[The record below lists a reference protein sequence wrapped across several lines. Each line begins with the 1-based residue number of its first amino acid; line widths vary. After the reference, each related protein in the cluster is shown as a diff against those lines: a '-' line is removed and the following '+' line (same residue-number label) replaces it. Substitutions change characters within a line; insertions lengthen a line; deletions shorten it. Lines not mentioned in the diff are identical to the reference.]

1 MRAMKSEPDR
11 PQQDRQLR
19 DSSRAAETVEVVKRN
34 WRAEVET
41 AQAYRELAARE
52 TDQKRNDILNR
63 MAEAEER
70 HAQRWAK
77 KWADLGESIPTIPDS
92 LGRRLQRWLN
102 RALGTEIAIRR
113 MEAAEEKHEAAFR
126 DQRERVLADEHDVK
140 DFLRESAVE
149 EKAHARALQT
159 MVPQLGPRAL
169 LDTILK
175 RERWHGRGGS
185 WVADA
190 IYGVNDGLG
199 AVFGIVS
206 GVAGATNNQQ
216 HYILISGLA
225 GMIASSL
232 SMGAGAYLAVKSE
245 AEVYQAEI
253 AREKAEVEE
262 NPEEEIEEMSLFY
275 QLQGFSPEEAQR
287 MAERLGENPDQLVQA
302 MAQSE
307 LGLSEH
313 RFPNPWKSSASAAI
327 STAIGAFIPIIPF
340 FFMNGIPAVI
350 AAFAVSIVAHF
361 VVGAVKSLITLRSWW
376 ASGMEMTMV
385 GVIEAAVTYGLGL
398 AFGAIS

>member
-1 MRAMKSEPDR
+1 MPRDSQDR
-11 PQQDRQLR
+11 PASAKGQSGSDLRRGRQ
-19 DSSRAAETVEVVKRN
+19 ETLDVVKRN

-41 AQAYRELAARE
+41 AQVYRELASRE
-52 TDQKRNDILNR
+52 TDEKRKGILNR

-77 KWADLGESIPTIPDS
+77 KLADLGEPIPTIPDS
-92 LGRRLQRWLN
+92 LGRRLQRWLD
-102 RALGTEIAIRR
+102 RALGTEITIRR

-126 DQRERVLADEHDVK
+126 DQRERVLAGEHDVK

-159 MVPQLGPRAL
+159 MVPQLGPRTV

-216 HYILISGLA
+216 HYVLISGLA
-225 GMIASSL
+225 GMLASSL
-232 SMGAGAYLAVKSE
+232 SMGAGAYLAAKSE
-245 AEVYQAEI
+245 AEVYEAEI
-253 AREKAEVEE
+253 AREKVEVEE

-275 QLQGFSPEEAQR
+275 QLQGFNPEESQR
-287 MAERLGENPDQLVQA
+287 MAARLAEQPDQTGPA
-302 MAQSE
+302 RAPREAGRSE
-307 LGLSEH
+307 EH
-313 RFPNPWKSSASAAI
+313 FPEPW
-327 STAIGAFIPIIPF
+327 
-340 FFMNGIPAVI
+340 
-350 AAFAVSIVAHF
+350 
-361 VVGAVKSLITLRSWW
+361 
-376 ASGMEMTMV
+376 
-385 GVIEAAVTYGLGL
+385 
-398 AFGAIS
+398 

>member
-1 MRAMKSEPDR
+1 MRAIKSGSDK
-11 PQQDRQLR
+11 Q
-19 DSSRAAETVEVVKRN
+19 ETVEAVKRN
-34 WRAEVET
+34 WRAEIDS
-41 AQAYRELAARE
+41 AQAYRDLATRE
-52 TDQKRNDILNR
+52 TDEKRRAILTR

-70 HAQRWAK
+70 HAQRWARK
-77 KWADLGESIPTIPDS
+77 LTGLGEPVPTLPDS
-92 LGRRLQRWLN
+92 LGARTRRWFN
-102 RALGTEIAIRR
+102 RAAGPEVTIRR
-113 MEAAEEKHEAAFR
+113 MEAAEDRHEAEFR
-126 DQRERVLADEHDVK
+126 DQRENALSAETDVQ
-140 DFLRESAVE
+140 DFLRESALE
-149 EKAHARALQT
+149 EKAHARMLNNLTA
-159 MVPQLGPRAL
+159 QLGPRTT
-169 LDTILK
+169 LDAILK

-216 HYILISGLA
+216 HFILISGLA

-245 AEVYQAEI
+245 GEVYEAEI

-313 RFPNPWKSSASAAI
+313 RFPNPWKSATSASL
-327 STAIGAFIPIIPF
+327 STAVGAFIPIIPF
-340 FFMNGIPAVI
+340 FFMSGLPAVI
-350 AAFAVSIVAHF
+350 VAFVVSIIAHF
-361 VVGAVKSLITLRSWW
+361 PVGAIKSLITIRSWW
-376 ASGMEMTMV
+376 ASGFEMTLV
-385 GVIEAAVTYGLGL
+385 GVIEAVVTYGLGL
-398 AFGAIS
+398 AFGAAVQ

>member
-1 MRAMKSEPDR
+1 MRKMKTDHPSEEST
-11 PQQDRQLR
+11 DRQ
-19 DSSRAAETVEVVKRN
+19 ETIEVVKRN

-41 AQAYRELAARE
+41 AQVYRELAERE
-52 TDQKRNDILNR
+52 PDEKRKGILLR

-70 HAQRWAK
+70 HARRWAK
-77 KWADLGESIPTIPDS
+77 KLVDLGQPVPTLPDTI
-92 LGRRLQRWLN
+92 GRRFKRWLN

-113 MEAAEEKHEAAFR
+113 MEAAEEKHEAEFR
-126 DQRERVLADEHDVK
+126 DQHDRALASEHDVK
-140 DFLRESAVE
+140 DFLRESALE

-159 MVPQLGPRAL
+159 MVPQLGPRTV

-216 HYILISGLA
+216 HYVLISGLA
-225 GMIASSL
+225 GMLASSL

-245 AEVYQAEI
+245 REVYEAEI

-275 QLQGFSPEEAQR
+275 QLQGFNAGEAQK
-287 MAERLGENPDQLVQA
+287 MAERLAEQPEQMVQA

-307 LGLSEH
+307 LGLSQQH
-313 RFPNPWKSSASAAI
+313 FGKPWTSAFSAAL

-340 FFMNGIPAVI
+340 FFMTGIAAVV
-350 AAFAVSIVAHF
+350 AAFAISIVAHF
-361 VVGAVKSLITLRSWW
+361 AVGALKSLITIRSWW
-376 ASGMEMTMV
+376 ASGLEMTMV

-398 AFGAIS
+398 AFGALG

>member
-1 MRAMKSEPDR
+1 MNKNAPSDTGKDR
-11 PQQDRQLR
+11 RE
-19 DSSRAAETVEVVKRN
+19 AIEVIRRN
-34 WRAEVET
+34 WRAEVES
-41 AQAYRELAARE
+41 AQVYRDLAQRE
-52 TDQKRNDILNR
+52 PEEKRKAILER

-70 HAQRWAK
+70 HARRWEQK
-77 KWADLGESIPTIPDS
+77 LHDMGEPVPELPQTVWSRLKRRFNRS
-92 LGRRLQRWLN
+92 LGTDI
-102 RALGTEIAIRR
+102 ALRR
-113 MEAAEEKHEAAFR
+113 MEAAEEKHEKEFSA
-126 DQRERVLADEHDVK
+126 QRERALANEQDVQE
-140 DFLRESAVE
+140 FLRTSALE
-149 EKAHARALQT
+149 EKAHARALSV
-159 MVPQLGPRAL
+159 MAGPPNPKTL

-206 GVAGATNNQQ
+206 GVAGATDNQQ
-216 HYILISGLA
+216 HFILISGLA

-245 AEVYQAEI
+245 SEVYEAEI

-275 QLQGFSPEEAQR
+275 QLQGFSPEESQK
-287 MAERLGENPDQLVQA
+287 MAERLAEQPDQLVQA

-313 RFPNPWKSSASAAI
+313 RFPSPWKSSASAAI
-327 STAIGAFIPIIPF
+327 STAVGAFIPIIPF
-340 FFMNGIPAVI
+340 FFMTGLPAVVTAFI
-350 AAFAVSIVAHF
+350 VSILAHFAV
-361 VVGAVKSLITLRSWW
+361 GALKSLITLRSWW
-376 ASGMEMTMV
+376 GSGFEMTMV

-398 AFGAIS
+398 AFGALG

>member
-1 MRAMKSEPDR
+1 MKNENPSGGAKDR
-11 PQQDRQLR
+11 RQ
-19 DSSRAAETVEVVKRN
+19 TVDVVKRN

-41 AQAYRELAARE
+41 AQVYRDLAAHE
-52 TDQKRNDILNR
+52 KDEKRRGILLR

-70 HAQRWAK
+70 HAQRWEK
-77 KWADLGESIPTIPDS
+77 KLVDLGEPIPTFPDTV
-92 LGRRLQRWLN
+92 GRRFKRWLN

-113 MEAAEEKHEAAFR
+113 MEATEEKQEAQFR
-126 DQRERVLADEHDVK
+126 DQRDRALASEHDVQ
-140 DFLRESAVE
+140 DFLRESALE

-159 MVPQLGPRAL
+159 MVPQLGPRTV

-216 HYILISGLA
+216 HFILISGLA

-245 AEVYQAEI
+245 GEVYEAEI
-253 AREKAEVEE
+253 AREKAEIEE

-275 QLQGFSPEEAQR
+275 QLQGFSPEESQK
-287 MAERLGENPDQLVQA
+287 MAERLAEQPEQMVQA

-340 FFMNGIPAVI
+340 FFMSGIAAVI
-350 AAFAVSIVAHF
+350 AAFAISILAHF
-361 VVGAVKSLITLRSWW
+361 AVGALKSLITIRSWW
-376 ASGMEMTMV
+376 ASGLEMTLV
-385 GVIEAAVTYGLGL
+385 GVIEAAVTYSLGL
-398 AFGAIS
+398 AFGALG

>member
-1 MRAMKSEPDR
+1 MTEIKTSDGAKSR
-11 PQQDRQLR
+11 G
-19 DSSRAAETVEVVKRN
+19 ETIEVIQRN

-41 AQAYRELAARE
+41 ARVYRDLAERE
-52 TDQKRNDILNR
+52 KDEKRKGILLR

-70 HAQRWAK
+70 HASRWEQK
-77 KWADLGESIPTIPDS
+77 LQDMGEPIPHLTDTPWTRFKRRFTRS
-92 LGRRLQRWLN
+92 LG
-102 RALGTEIAIRR
+102 TDIAIRR
-113 MEAAEEKHEAAFR
+113 MEAAEEKHEKEFSS
-126 DQRERVLADEHDVK
+126 QRERALSQEHDVQE
-140 DFLRESAVE
+140 FLRTSALE
-149 EKAHARALQT
+149 EKAHARALNAMT
-159 MVPQLGPRAL
+159 GPPNPKSV

-216 HYILISGLA
+216 HFILVSGLA

-245 AEVYQAEI
+245 SEVYEAEI

-275 QLQGFSPEEAQR
+275 QLQGFSPEESQK
-287 MAERLGENPDQLVQA
+287 MAERLAQDPDQLVQA

-313 RFPNPWKSSASAAI
+313 RFPSPWKSSASAAI

-340 FFMNGIPAVI
+340 FFMRGLQAVI

-361 VVGAVKSLITLRSWW
+361 AVGAVKSLITLRSWW
-376 ASGMEMTMV
+376 ASGIEMTMV
-385 GVIEAAVTYGLGL
+385 GIIEAAVTYGLGL
-398 AFGAIS
+398 GFGALG

>member
-1 MRAMKSEPDR
+1 MKSGDAQDR
-11 PQQDRQLR
+11 PA
-19 DSSRAAETVEVVKRN
+19 SAETTAGRQETIDVVTRN

-41 AQAYRELAARE
+41 ARVYRDLAERE
-52 TDQKRNDILNR
+52 SDEKREGILLR

-70 HAQRWAK
+70 HERRWEK
-77 KWADLGESIPTIPDS
+77 KLVDLGESVPILPDT
-92 LGRRLQRWLN
+92 LGHRLKRWLN
-102 RALGTEIAIRR
+102 RALGTDIAVRR
-113 MEAAEEKHEAAFR
+113 MEVAEERHEAEFR
-126 DQRERVLADEHDVK
+126 DQRDRALAEEHDVK
-140 DFLRESAVE
+140 DFLRESALE

-159 MVPQLGPRAL
+159 MVPQLGPRTV

-206 GVAGATNNQQ
+206 GVAGATNNAQ

-245 AEVYQAEI
+245 REVYEAEI
-253 AREKAEVEE
+253 AREKEEVEE

-275 QLQGFSPEEAQR
+275 QLQGFNPEEAQR
-287 MAERLGENPDQLVQA
+287 MAERLAEQPEQMVQA

-307 LGLSEH
+307 LGLSQQH
-313 RFPNPWKSSASAAI
+313 FGKPWTSATSAAL
-327 STAIGAFIPIIPF
+327 STAVGAFIPIIPF
-340 FFMNGIPAVI
+340 FFMSGVAAVV
-350 AAFAVSIVAHF
+350 AAFAISIIAHF
-361 VVGAVKSLITLRSWW
+361 AVGAVKSLITIRSWW
-376 ASGMEMTMV
+376 ASGLEMTIV
-385 GVIEAAVTYGLGL
+385 GIIEAAVTYSLGL
-398 AFGAIS
+398 AFGALG

>member
-1 MRAMKSEPDR
+1 MNSNQTGDGAPDR
-11 PQQDRQLR
+11 KQ
-19 DSSRAAETVEVVKRN
+19 TIEVVQRN

-41 AQAYRELAARE
+41 AKVYRDLAGRE
-52 TDQKRNDILNR
+52 ADEKRKGILLR

-70 HAQRWAK
+70 HADRWAK
-77 KWADLGESIPTIPDS
+77 KLADLGAPLPKIPDT
-92 LGRRLQRWLN
+92 LATRLKRWVN
-102 RALGTEIAIRR
+102 RALGTDIAIRR
-113 MEAAEEKHEAAFR
+113 MEAAEEKHEREFSA
-126 DQRERVLADEHDVK
+126 QRERALAKEEDVRE
-140 DFLRESAVE
+140 FLRTSALE
-149 EKAHARALQT
+149 EKAHARALQS
-159 MVPQLGPRAL
+159 MVPQLGPRTV

-245 AEVYQAEI
+245 GEVYEAEI
-253 AREKAEVEE
+253 AREKAEIEE

-275 QLQGFSPEEAQR
+275 QLQGFGPEESQK
-287 MAERLGENPDQLVQA
+287 MAERLAQDPEQMVQA

-313 RFPNPWKSSASAAI
+313 RFPSPWKSSASAAI

-340 FFMNGIPAVI
+340 FFMTGIAAVI

-361 VVGAVKSLITLRSWW
+361 AVGAVKSLITLRSWW
-376 ASGMEMTMV
+376 ASGFEMTVV
-385 GVIEAAVTYGLGL
+385 GILEAGVTYGLGL

>member
-1 MRAMKSEPDR
+1 MSENNPSDGAKDR
-11 PQQDRQLR
+11 K
-19 DSSRAAETVEVVKRN
+19 ETVEVIRRN

-41 AQAYRELAARE
+41 AEAYRELAARE
-52 TDQKRNDILNR
+52 KDEKRKGILTR

-70 HAQRWAK
+70 HAQRWEK
-77 KWADLGESIPTIPDS
+77 KLIDLGEPAPTLPDT
-92 LGRRLQRWLN
+92 LGRRFKRWLN
-102 RALGTEIAIRR
+102 RGLGTEIAIRR
-113 MEAAEEKHEAAFR
+113 MEAAEEKHEAEFR
-126 DQRERVLADEHDVK
+126 DQRDRALAGEHDVQ
-140 DFLRESAVE
+140 DFLRESALE
-149 EKAHARALQT
+149 EKAHAHALQT
-159 MVPQLGPRAL
+159 MVPQLGPRTV

-206 GVAGATNNQQ
+206 GVAGATDNAQ

-245 AEVYQAEI
+245 GEVYEAEI

-275 QLQGFSPEEAQR
+275 QLQGFTPEESQK
-287 MAERLGENPDQLVQA
+287 MAERLAEQPEQLVQA

-340 FFMNGIPAVI
+340 FFMSGFAAV
-350 AAFAVSIVAHF
+350 AVAFAISIVAHF
-361 VVGAVKSLITLRSWW
+361 AVGAAKSLITIRSWW
-376 ASGMEMTMV
+376 ASGFEMTLV
-385 GVIEAAVTYGLGL
+385 GVIEAVVTYGLGL

>member
-1 MRAMKSEPDR
+1 MAQDSKDR
-11 PQQDRQLR
+11 R
-19 DSSRAAETVEVVKRN
+19 ETVEVVKRN

-41 AQAYRELAARE
+41 ARVYRELAGRE
-52 TDQKRNDILNR
+52 PDEKRKGILLR

-70 HAQRWAK
+70 HAQRWAEK
-77 KWADLGESIPTIPDS
+77 LADLGEPIPTIPDS
-92 LGRRLQRWLN
+92 FGRRLQRWLD
-102 RALGTEIAIRR
+102 RALGTEITIRR

-126 DQRERVLADEHDVK
+126 DQRERVLAAEHDVK

-159 MVPQLGPRAL
+159 MVPQLGPRTV

-216 HYILISGLA
+216 HYVLISGLA
-225 GMIASSL
+225 GMLASSL

-245 AEVYQAEI
+245 REVYDAEI
-253 AREKAEVEE
+253 AREKEEVEE

-275 QLQGFSPEEAQR
+275 QLQGFNPEEAQR
-287 MAERLGENPDQLVQA
+287 MAERLAEQPEQMVQA

-307 LGLSEH
+307 LGLSQQH
-313 RFPNPWKSSASAAI
+313 FGRPWTSATSAAI

-340 FFMNGIPAVI
+340 FFMTGVSAVI
-350 AAFAVSIVAHF
+350 AALTISISAHFAVRAAQSH
-361 VVGAVKSLITLRSWW
+361 ITIRSRW
-376 ASGMEMTMV
+376 AAGFEVTVV

-398 AFGAIS
+398 AFGALG

>member
-1 MRAMKSEPDR
+1 M
-11 PQQDRQLR
+11 
-19 DSSRAAETVEVVKRN
+19 AETPKKETIEVVLKT

-41 AQAYRELAARE
+41 AQVCRDLAELESDDNR
-52 TDQKRNDILNR
+52 RGILMR

-70 HAQRWAK
+70 HARRWEQK
-77 KWADLGESIPTIPDS
+77 LRDMGEPVPTLTDNIWTRFKRRFTRS
-92 LGRRLQRWLN
+92 LG
-102 RALGTEIAIRR
+102 TDIAIRR
-113 MEAAEEKHEAAFR
+113 MEAAEEKHEREFSAQRDRALAAE
-126 DQRERVLADEHDVK
+126 QDVQE
-140 DFLRESAVE
+140 FLRTSALE
-149 EKAHARALQT
+149 EKAHARALNA
-159 MVPQLGPRAL
+159 MAGPANPKTA

-216 HYILISGLA
+216 HFILISGLA

-245 AEVYQAEI
+245 AEVYEAEI

-275 QLQGFSPEEAQR
+275 QLQGFNPEESQR
-287 MAERLGENPDQLVQA
+287 MAERLAQQPEQFVQA

-313 RFPNPWKSSASAAI
+313 RFPNQWTAATSSAI
-327 STAIGAFIPIIPF
+327 STAIGAFVPIIPF
-340 FFMNGIPAVI
+340 FFTGGMTAVAISFGISLA
-350 AAFAVSIVAHF
+350 AHF
-361 VVGAVKSLITLRSWW
+361 LVGALKSLITIRSWW
-376 ASGMEMTMV
+376 ASGLEMTWIGIIV
-385 GVIEAAVTYGLGL
+385 AVVTYGLGL
-398 AFGAIS
+398 AFGALG

>member
-1 MRAMKSEPDR
+1 MRAMNSK
-11 PQQDRQLR
+11 QDRQ
-19 DSSRAAETVEVVKRN
+19 ETVEVVKRN

-41 AQAYRELAARE
+41 AQVYRELAARE
-52 TDQKRNDILNR
+52 IDEKRKGILNR

-77 KWADLGESIPTIPDS
+77 KLADLGEPIPTIPDS

-126 DQRERVLADEHDVK
+126 DQRERVLAGEHDVK

-159 MVPQLGPRAL
+159 MVPQLGPRTV

-216 HYILISGLA
+216 HYVLISGLA
-225 GMIASSL
+225 GMLASSL

-245 AEVYQAEI
+245 REVYEAEI

-275 QLQGFSPEEAQR
+275 QLQGFNAEEAQR
-287 MAERLGENPDQLVQA
+287 MAERLAEQPDQMVQA

-307 LGLSEH
+307 LGLSQQH
-313 RFPNPWKSSASAAI
+313 FGKPWTSAFSAAV

-340 FFMNGIPAVI
+340 FFMSGVPAIV
-350 AAFAVSIVAHF
+350 AAFVISIIAHF
-361 VVGAVKSLITLRSWW
+361 AVGALKSLITIRSWW
-376 ASGMEMTMV
+376 ASGLEMTIV
-385 GVIEAAVTYGLGL
+385 GVIEAAVTYSLGL